1 MNKISVH
8 NRTGCSFTAVP
19 NLFIDHFLPRA
30 NGEYVKLYLCL
41 LRHTASGEGLSLEEL
56 ADTLEY
62 TDRDVRLGLSY
73 WEKEGLLSVAR
84 EQGQICGVSLLPVN
98 VPDAAI
104 PQANAAMQEAAAATA
119 APVQKLA
126 ASVPAASDPIQKLAA
141 SASTP
146 VQKPIPEKSLTQGRI
161 QELSQKEDLKV
172 LIYVAEKYIGRP
184 MTPTEIQNILY
195 FFDELHFSIDL
206 IEYLVEY
213 CVTKGSCSTHYMEK
227 VALEWYKDGI
237 TTVREAKANT
247 NLYHRTYYQVMNF
260 FGIKGRG
267 PTQPEITCIDRWV
280 NTWHFT
286 MDIIHEACNRTIIQ
300 TQKPSFQY
308 ADKIL
313 SQWHDAGIHHLS
325 DIQPLDE
332 AHTQKKKRKAAPEPR
347 SASGTKFNNFQQRDY
362 DFDELERQIAES

>member
-19 NLFIDHFLPRA
+19 NIFIDHFLPRA

-41 LRHTASGEGLSLEEL
+41 LRHTASGEELSLEDL
-56 ADTLEY
+56 ADSLEY
-62 TDRDVRLGLSY
+62 TDRDVRQGLSY

-84 EQGQICGVSLLPVN
+84 EKGQICGVSLLPVN
-98 VPDAAI
+98 APDAAI
-104 PQANAAMQEAAAATA
+104 PQAEAAVQEAAAATP

-126 ASVPAASDPIQKLAA
+126 AAVPV
-141 SASTP
+141 T
-146 VQKPIPEKSLTQGRI
+146 VQKPVPEKSLTQGRI
-161 QELSQKEDLKV
+161 QELSQNEDIAE

-206 IEYLVEY
+206 IEYLVDY

-227 VALEWYKDGI
+227 VAMEWYKEGI
-237 TTVREAKANT
+237 TTVREAKAST

-267 PTQPEITCIDRWV
+267 PAPSEIACIDRWV

-308 ADKIL
+308 ADGIL
-313 SQWHDAGIHHLS
+313 SQWHNAGIHHLT
-325 DIQPLDE
+325 DIKPLDE
-332 AHTQKKKRKAAPEPR
+332 AHSQKKKKKAAPEPR
-347 SASGTKFNNFQQRDY
+347 GGSGTKFNNFQQRDY
-362 DFDELERQIAES
+362 DFEELERQIAES